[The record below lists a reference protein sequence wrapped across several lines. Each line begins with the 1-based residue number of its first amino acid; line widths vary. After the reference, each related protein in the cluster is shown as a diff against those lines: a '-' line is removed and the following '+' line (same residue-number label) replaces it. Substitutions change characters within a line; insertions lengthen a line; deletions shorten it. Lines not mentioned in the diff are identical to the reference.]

1 MKLNKL
7 KTLCP
12 PEVAWV
18 LFLIWS
24 IYQLN
29 EIETASASATVLMD
43 IKEILPLIGFTAF
56 IQYVVAWFPLVVFI
70 GFVVKEDLKK
80 SLIFYFPLVVVC
92 GSEMSDILTSTIY
105 AQLIDINSSLIK
117 TILNSPQAALLVYML
132 PAFAYSL
139 FRWRVKKIK
148 SWAFMSITFMVFYAM
163 NVIYH
168 AGIIQGDMK
177 YVVASVFK
185 EQDKLLKITGN
196 ESEAKPYCDFKGWG
210 CYWFELDK
218 KSNQWKS
225 TAIGNVKI
233 DKASSEV
240 IIKKLQ
246 ALKENEQKIFERNFS
261 LRKDK
266 TAFLAS
272 AIKEKENIDREVWFV
287 VSDAGFFKEYFA
299 RADMNLSAMLAIGN
313 IFWILIF
320 MYLINRHEMIIKN
333 R

>member
-7 KTLCP
+7 KAP
-12 PEVAWV
+12 FKPVVSWV

-24 IYQLN
+24 IYQLR
-29 EIETASASATVLMD
+29 EIEAASASTIVLID
-43 IKEILPLIGFTAF
+43 IKEMLPLIGFTAF
-56 IQYVVAWFPLVVFI
+56 IQYVFAWFPLVVFI
-70 GFVVKEDLKK
+70 GFVMKEDLKK

-92 GSEMSDILTSTIY
+92 GSEMSDMLTSTIY
-105 AQLIDINSSLIK
+105 AALLDINSSLIK

-148 SWAFMSITFMVFYAM
+148 SWVFMSITFMVFYAM

-196 ESEAKPYCDFKGWG
+196 EAEAKPYCDFKGWG

-218 KSNQWKS
+218 KSNRWKS
-225 TAIGNVKI
+225 TSIGSVKI
-233 DKASSEV
+233 DKSSSEI
-240 IIKKLQ
+240 IIKKLE
-246 ALKENEQKIFERNFS
+246 AFKDNEQKIFERNFS

-266 TAFLAS
+266 TAFLAT
-272 AIKEKENIDREVWFV
+272 AIKEKETVDTAVWFV

-299 RADMNLSAMLAIGN
+299 RADMNLSAMLAMGN
-313 IFWILIF
+313 LLWILIF
-320 MYLINRHEMIIKN
+320 MYLINRHAVIIKN